1 MIQAIIIEE
10 LTDEHKEAVQQLLV
24 ESYAQYKHS
33 VEDEEFWNLYVQGM
47 VDSVNSPHVD
57 RILVANDGDEI
68 LGTVQ
73 LFDNAKNSY
82 EGMGME
88 ITITDPFIRLLAV
101 HPKARGKGIAR
112 ELLKACLLYGKEKNA
127 DSVYLFTGEIMEKA
141 IQLYERFG
149 FKRDSQHEFEN
160 AGSYTRCY
168 RYDL

>member
-1 MIQAIIIEE
+1 MIQAILIEE
-10 LTDEHKEAVQQLLV
+10 MTDEHKEAVQQLLV

-47 VDSVNSPHVD
+47 VDSVNSPYVD
-57 RILVANDGDEI
+57 RILVAKDGEEI
-68 LGTVQ
+68 IGTVQ
-73 LFDNAKNSY
+73 LFENAKNSY

-88 ITITDPFIRLLAV
+88 ISITDPFIRLLAV

-112 ELLKACLLYGKEKNA
+112 ELLEACLLYGKEKNA

-149 FKRDSQHEFEN
+149 FKRDSRHEFEN